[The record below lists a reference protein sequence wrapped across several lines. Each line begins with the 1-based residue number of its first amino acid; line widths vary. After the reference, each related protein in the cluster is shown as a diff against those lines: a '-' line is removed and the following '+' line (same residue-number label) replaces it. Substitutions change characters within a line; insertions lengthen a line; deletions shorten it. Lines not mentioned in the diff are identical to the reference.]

1 MKRKADEGAPPK
13 PILRGVLHEVAFFVS
28 LITGPVLLV
37 IANAGTRLASGLYS
51 LAMTA
56 LFGISALY
64 HRGDWRPAV
73 RRWLRRVDHSMI
85 LVFIA
90 ATFTPI
96 AVALGTG
103 WARIVLLIVWS
114 GAAIGVCFRLLP
126 ISLPKPVAVIPYL
139 LLGWF
144 SLTLLPESLQRAGV
158 AMPVLL
164 LVGGALFTF
173 GAVTYARRRP
183 DPSPRVFGYHEVFH
197 ALVILGV
204 YVHYGAVAMT
214 VA

>member
-1 MKRKADEGAPPK
+1 MEQDQHLVPPK
-13 PILRGVLHEVAFFVS
+13 PLLRGVLHEIAFFVS
-28 LITGPVLLV
+28 LATGPALV
-37 IANAGTRLASGLYS
+37 VITNAGTRLASGVYS
-51 LAMTA
+51 LAMSA

-64 HRGDWRPAV
+64 HRGNWRPPV
-73 RRWLRRVDHSMI
+73 RRWLRKLDHSMI

-96 AVALGTG
+96 AVALGSG
-103 WARIVLLIVWS
+103 WARIVLVIVWV
-114 GAAIGVCFRLLP
+114 GALLGVCVRLLP
-126 ISLPKPVAVIPYL
+126 ISMPKPVAVIPYL
-139 LLGWF
+139 VLGWF

-158 AMPVLL
+158 GMPLL
-164 LVGGALFTF
+164 LLLGGSLFTA

-197 ALVILGV
+197 ALVVVAV
-204 YVHYGAVAMT
+204 YLHYGAVALT